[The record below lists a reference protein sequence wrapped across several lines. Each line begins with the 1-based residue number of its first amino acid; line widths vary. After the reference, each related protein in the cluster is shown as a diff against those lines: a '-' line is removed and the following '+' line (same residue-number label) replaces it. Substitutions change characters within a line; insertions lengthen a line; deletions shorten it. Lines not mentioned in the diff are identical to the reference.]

1 MGPPTK
7 AIYAPIWQLWLSER
21 HRPADRGIGARRIPG
36 FAYTAPCE
44 ELALKAT

>member
-21 HRPADRGIGARRIPG
+21 HRPAESGLGRIPG